1 MIKVFHITIKEVQME
16 VKGVSL
22 RLGEYRKTATDAEKN
37 VIDFALKHPDEAI
50 GKSIHEL
57 AAMTYT
63 SASSIVRL
71 CRKLGCGGYRQFQQ
85 GLVYEQALS
94 RKTRRTVLDGITTD
108 DTTTDIIRKVTQ
120 KNVASLEATE
130 QLLNKDSVD
139 ACVKLLKRCRVV
151 NLFGIG
157 ASLLVARD
165 FQLKLLRVDKPCNLS
180 GDWHTQLLYA
190 KNMRPSDLAVAIS
203 YSGLTKEV
211 VTCAKTA
218 KENGA
223 TVIAITRNSPGTDLV
238 RYADRTLSVAAT
250 ELITRSG
257 AMSSRIS
264 QLNVV
269 DVLYASYVS
278 DNYEQCM
285 NIFEKNRIS
294 KESEKGR

>member
-1 MIKVFHITIKEVQME
+1 
-16 VKGVSL
+16 
-22 RLGEYRKTATDAEKN
+22 
-37 VIDFALKHPDEAI
+37 
-50 GKSIHEL
+50 
-57 AAMTYT
+57 
-63 SASSIVRL
+63 
-71 CRKLGCGGYRQFQQ
+71 
-85 GLVYEQALS
+85 
-94 RKTRRTVLDGITTD
+94 
-108 DTTTDIIRKVTQ
+108 
-120 KNVASLEATE
+120 
-130 QLLNKDSVD
+130 
-139 ACVKLLKRCRVV
+139 
-151 NLFGIG
+151 
-157 ASLLVARD
+157 
-165 FQLKLLRVDKPCNLS
+165 
-180 GDWHTQLLYA
+180 
-190 KNMRPSDLAVAIS
+190 MRPSDLAVAIS

-223 TVIAITRNSPGTDLV
+223 TVIVITRNSPGTDLV

>member
-1 MIKVFHITIKEVQME
+1 M
-16 VKGVSL
+16 
-22 RLGEYRKTATDAEKN
+22 
-37 VIDFALKHPDEAI
+37 
-50 GKSIHEL
+50 
-57 AAMTYT
+57 
-63 SASSIVRL
+63 
-71 CRKLGCGGYRQFQQ
+71 
-85 GLVYEQALS
+85 
-94 RKTRRTVLDGITTD
+94 LDGITTED
-108 DTTTDIIRKVTQ
+108 GTEDIIRKVTQ

-139 ACVKLLKRCRVV
+139 ACVKLLEHSRVID
-151 NLFGIG
+151 LFGIG

-211 VTCAKTA
+211 VTCAKIA

-278 DNYEQCM
+278 AHYKQCM